1 MANGADGSIRID
13 TELDNTGFE
22 QGSDKLIN
30 ALNSL
35 KESVDSIGETL
46 SDGLNSV
53 IKSLQ
58 ALSSQASTTNQ
69 QVTQSGQEAVAT
81 NEQIAQSAN
90 DAAQA
95 TQAMGDA
102 PKNVSTS
109 YNSIMRSAQSL
120 YDQITRLSTAAEVGF
135 KNDGQILRYRDSV
148 EIVTRKVEELKEKL
162 AAMGSAQI
170 PTEEYKFLQAELDK
184 AEKTLERLKSR
195 QDTMDAHG
203 VRESSTAY
211 QNLITDIERA
221 EKAIG
226 FIKQEMSDMIYTELP
241 L

>member
-13 TELDNTGFE
+13 TELDNSGFE

-58 ALSSQASTTNQ
+58 ALSSQANTTNQ

-90 DAAQA
+90 DAAEA
-95 TQAMGDA
+95 TQAMGNA
-102 PKNVSTS
+102 PKNVPAT

-120 YDQITRLSTAAEVGF
+120 YDQITRLSTAADIGF
-135 KNDGQILRYRDSV
+135 KNDGQILRYR
-148 EIVTRKVEELKEKL
+148 I
-162 AAMGSAQI
+162 A
-170 PTEEYKFLQAELDK
+170 
-184 AEKTLERLKSR
+184 
-195 QDTMDAHG
+195 
-203 VRESSTAY
+203 
-211 QNLITDIERA
+211 
-221 EKAIG
+221 
-226 FIKQEMSDMIYTELP
+226 
-241 L
+241 